1 MGGILTGGSGN
12 AIRPE
17 VTDVTYV
24 TPLEFLL
31 KNMEENGVHS
41 PDVNV
46 GPQEPEE
53 KEDSLLEIFIR
64 KTLKTLDI
72 LASVFFS

>member
-1 MGGILTGGSGN
+1 
-12 AIRPE
+12 
-17 VTDVTYV
+17 
-24 TPLEFLL
+24 
-31 KNMEENGVHS
+31 MEENGVHS

-53 KEDSLLEIFIR
+53 KEDSLLEISIR